1 MLICFPV
8 TIHNLNRPQLFKF
21 IIGLNKLANDIV
33 SASDPFSPDDVKNL
47 KGKGK
52 NIDIFKHIIYYA
64 ENAELG
70 ELRYS
75 RVRSSTHTN
84 KPIYLA
90 DAEREIQVARDSL
103 SAIKHL
109 KSEQSTLFKHLR
121 SFYSGHG
128 YDAFKTAERM
138 VAVMKEIPD
147 LDYSGRS

>member
-1 MLICFPV
+1 M
-8 TIHNLNRPQLFKF
+8 
-21 IIGLNKLANDIV
+21 
-33 SASDPFSPDDVKNL
+33 
-47 KGKGK
+47 
-52 NIDIFKHIIYYA
+52 
-64 ENAELG
+64 
-70 ELRYS
+70 
-75 RVRSSTHTN
+75 RSSTHTN

-147 LDYSGRS
+147 LDYSGQSDFVLSDYFEKLKSFPVTIGWLLSSTYFINSFTASSACG